1 VIYTPSPQM
10 QADIRRRE
18 GFSLKV
24 YADSKGLATQGYG
37 RHHGVKFGDPDI
49 TPAIANL
56 WLSDDLQQGYM
67 DALQVFPNLNTMD
80 AVRRDVCVDLAFNMG
95 LNTLELFVPF
105 IDAVNAGDWPTA
117 HLHLLTN
124 MSRHLTPYLTQ
135 VGVRA
140 VDNAGRIATGIVPKE
155 FRVP

>member
-1 VIYTPSPQM
+1 M
-10 QADIRRRE
+10 HADMRRRE
-18 GFSLKV
+18 GESMKV
-24 YADSKGLATQGYG
+24 YADSKGLATQGIG

-49 TPAIANL
+49 TPAISAL
-56 WLSDDLQQGYM
+56 WLADDLQQGDM
-67 DALQVFPNLNTMD
+67 DALQLFPSLNALD

-95 LNTLELFVPF
+95 LNTLEQFVPF

-124 MSRHLTPYLTQ
+124 THQHLTPYLTQ

-155 FRVP
+155 FRVSLASLSS